1 MKGFNID
8 FLGENLKVKVPTLD
22 EELLKVSLNNGE
34 IFDFTHFSLA
44 MNKILKSAIY
54 VASNVDKSKF
64 KKIHEHRHWHFD
76 SIIGEENQLGNNF
89 YEKNNWDRGHL
100 ARRADLM
107 WGSEDDVENAQ
118 YDSCC
123 WANISLQHH
132 EFNTGIWSKLEGWII
147 ENPDILSK
155 KLSIFTGPING
166 GGSMEYCGVKKLLG
180 CGVFIPTA
188 FWKVIF
194 YINKS
199 NNLKCIS
206 FIMSQEEYLKRGKN
220 EGLKFLKPYEVSLKE
235 ISRLTNLKFEDNLYD
250 VDVFNNNDNTI
261 ESKNQEAHLIEGED
275 DLILH

>member
-1 MKGFNID
+1 
-8 FLGENLKVKVPTLD
+8 
-22 EELLKVSLNNGE
+22 
-34 IFDFTHFSLA
+34 
-44 MNKILKSAIY
+44 
-54 VASNVDKSKF
+54 
-64 KKIHEHRHWHFD
+64 
-76 SIIGEENQLGNNF
+76 
-89 YEKNNWDRGHL
+89 
-100 ARRADLM
+100 M

-206 FIMSQEEYLKRGKN
+206 FIMSQEEYLKRGKK
-220 EGLKFLKPYEVSLKE
+220 EG
-235 ISRLTNLKFEDNLYD
+235 
-250 VDVFNNNDNTI
+250 
-261 ESKNQEAHLIEGED
+261 A
-275 DLILH
+275 